1 MRRADIVIAAGTMA
15 SITLLQLIYLVSFI
29 LRKELPLKKKMLSP
43 FNISLV
49 SLLLS
54 LLGQFL
60 CEMST
65 FVVDHPSPYS
75 YAILLVF
82 AATFEFCYLFYCYAR
97 GFSLVVELHPKLA
110 LFLTYTF
117 YFLPLILYLSPVF
130 AGLQSYYSGTPTEKF
145 YADLSTAWTFTSGAF
160 SIVVDVII
168 LASFIQF
175 LRKTSLN
182 HHVDQKFRIISKYG
196 IACSAWAFMAL
207 TLFTIFGI
215 FGDHMILVGVGITFS
230 AMATLLVAMKVA
242 LFTEETAKTGS
253 TLGISHLSPKGVIS

>member
-75 YAILLVF
+75 YAILL
-82 AATFEFCYLFYCYAR
+82 
-97 GFSLVVELHPKLA
+97 
-110 LFLTYTF
+110 
-117 YFLPLILYLSPVF
+117 
-130 AGLQSYYSGTPTEKF
+130 
-145 YADLSTAWTFTSGAF
+145 
-160 SIVVDVII
+160 
-168 LASFIQF
+168 
-175 LRKTSLN
+175 TSLN